1 MIGNTNL
8 ASANYD
14 FLKFFSSFFAVC
26 AILAHELG
34 KSGIGQPYGH
44 FLIAFYHLAARDRLG
59 LTNSSISVSTLVESF
74 DPVSRFGRFENIES
88 GRAFGLESTSSRK
101 RLHDLWKPAKCGC
114 R

>member
-59 LTNSSISVSTLVESF
+59 LTNSVFQSRCWSRVST
-74 DPVSRFGRFENIES
+74 RFPDS
-88 GRAFGLESTSSRK
+88 GGLK
-101 RLHDLWKPAKCGC
+101 I
-114 R
+114 